1 MNHHPE
7 TALHPKIMRKLTILL
22 TALLLAVPTSA
33 VLAKKSKAKNA
44 KAEAKAQK
52 AEIKAWKKRKKHMD
66 PLQFKEIVEENM
78 RLKARG
84 KQLET
89 EITTYQEKVKS
100 YEEEVQKT
108 VKLEENTTKLEA
120 EVKQLRGL
128 LAKQRTHNME
138 EGEYY
143 EYEEDLET
151 DEALHD
157 AEGQPLAAAPGQGN
171 SSTKPRRKRRTV
183 QGLLFKVQVGAFEGP
198 EGYWKAD
205 KLKEELR
212 KQGRKTWIVVF
223 KDGKRIPLKA
233 ALKGILKKKPQK

>member
-1 MNHHPE
+1 
-7 TALHPKIMRKLTILL
+7 
-22 TALLLAVPTSA
+22 
-33 VLAKKSKAKNA
+33 
-44 KAEAKAQK
+44 EAKAQK
-52 AEIKAWKKRKKHMD
+52 AEIKAWKKRKKHME

-108 VKLEENTTKLEA
+108 VKLEEDTTKLEA

-128 LAKQRTHNME
+128 LAKKSTHNVE

-157 AEGQPLAAAPGQGN
+157 AKGGQALATASGKGN

-183 QGLLFKVQVGAFEGP
+183 QGLIFKVQVGVFEGP

-212 KQGRKTWIVVF
+212 QQGKKTWIVVF